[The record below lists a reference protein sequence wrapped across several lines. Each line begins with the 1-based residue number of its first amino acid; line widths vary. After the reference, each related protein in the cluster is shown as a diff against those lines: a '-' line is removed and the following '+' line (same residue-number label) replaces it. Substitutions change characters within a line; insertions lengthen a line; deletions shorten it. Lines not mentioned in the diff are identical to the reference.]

1 VKNGI
6 ENAELLAGIPQAHSA
21 VFAKVAEETNSVV
34 STRAVG
40 IYATQLINEGY
51 ATKGYHVKAKSC
63 DWGPMAGFVLA
74 DPALGK
80 KGTGGKAVG
89 WQENKVAEAI
99 NKYGAM
105 AIPLYISETRRNGLP
120 ALMLRAKKHYKQQ
133 KVSDDMYTITA
144 AAKDGQHHTF
154 VLIKV
159 ASLQQG
165 SRAYNPSSSD
175 WAVCYGPDNE
185 LVQACADARK
195 QVVTLETGQTYVQ
208 LCGLTNPLG
217 YGAKAPSNFKGVQTG
232 DYDLWGV
239 FPKERFFSEE
249 ERQVVRAATN
259 GKKDNFLQR
268 DVDGSDTF
276 IRTYE
281 EYGRQEGAHTGNLS
295 LLLEEIAVRVNA
307 GCMKAGSGGWVV
319 HHSDEAGRPMVDEL
333 DYEAVVYF
341 PDGRIWIMESEQDVR
356 TLRAQLV
363 QMQYVPLFNP
373 IWNFKLGYQWMKI
386 LVEWLD
392 RHGTMKG
399 FPLKEYENLNLG
411 F

>member
-1 VKNGI
+1 MKSGS
-6 ENAELLAGIPQAHSA
+6 ENAELLAGVPEAHSA
-21 VFAKVAEETNSVV
+21 VFAKVAEETNCVV

-63 DWGPMAGFVLA
+63 DWGPMSGFVLA

-80 KGTGGKAVG
+80 KGTGGSAIG

-105 AIPLYISETRRNGLP
+105 AIPLYISEVRRSGLP
-120 ALMLRAKKHYKQQ
+120 ALMIRAKKHYKEE
-133 KVSDDMYTITA
+133 KVSDDMYNITA
-144 AAKDGQHHTF
+144 AAKDGQHHKF

-159 ASLQQG
+159 ATLQQG
-165 SRAYNPSSSD
+165 SKAYSPGSGD
-175 WAVCYGPDNE
+175 WAVCYAPDNA
-185 LVQACADARK
+185 LAQACTGARK
-195 QVVTLETGQTYVQ
+195 QVITLESGQTYTQ

-249 ERQVVRAATN
+249 EQQVVRAATN

-268 DVDGSDTF
+268 DVDGSDRF
-276 IRTYE
+276 IRTYD

-319 HHSDEAGRPMVDEL
+319 HHSDEAGRPMVDEI

-392 RHGTMKG
+392 RHGSMKG
-399 FPLKEYENLNLG
+399 FPLKEYQNLTLG